1 MSEINIKGENYMFK
15 NIKNKIKILLDKT
28 MFKSRV
34 VANNRAM
41 IKKDKFC
48 SFAGFFFKVY
58 RTLLHNS

>member
-1 MSEINIKGENYMFK
+1 MSEINIKGENYIFK
-15 NIKNKIKILLDKT
+15 NIKNKKKILLDNT

-58 RTLLHNS
+58 